1 MAVNILLLGCLADIE
16 SENNNEK
23 QTDGTKGRKGTTA
36 GTATAIGVGVG
47 VALFAA
53 TDAPAWIAVGVGVG
67 LAVGVA
73 IEARSK

>member
-1 MAVNILLLGCLADIE
+1 MVNFLLRVSFENIE

-23 QTDGTKGRKGTTA
+23 SDGKKGRRGTTA

-47 VALFAA
+47 VALFSA

-67 LAVGVA
+67 LAVGVVMD
-73 IEARSK
+73 ARSK